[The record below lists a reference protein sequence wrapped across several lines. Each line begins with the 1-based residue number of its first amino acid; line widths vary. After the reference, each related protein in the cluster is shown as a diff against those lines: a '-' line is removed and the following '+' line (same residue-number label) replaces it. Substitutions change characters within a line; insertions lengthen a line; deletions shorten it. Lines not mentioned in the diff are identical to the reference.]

1 MKRILFFLVL
11 LTGFFTLSSQ
21 EFIWKADVN
30 SFFDNMEFS
39 KSNVQNS
46 QTMAGVHVSPEVG
59 VSWKKDHRLL
69 VGVDVMHEFGSKDII
84 DYYDLIAYYEYDGK
98 PFRFYMGAF
107 PRKMVLDRY
116 PRMFFQDSIN
126 NYRPT
131 INGLFWEL
139 RSEKNYLNVWLDWTS
154 RQTEERH
161 EAFFMGWSGKYNLGI
176 FYGQHF
182 GYMFH
187 FAGRMNVQEPV
198 YDNGL
203 TLTSLGVDLSHR
215 WGFEKLEAN
224 VGWSVGL
231 DRNRKLGGWHIAH
244 GLLSEVK
251 VEYKGLGLFN
261 TYYRGN
267 SQQYFYDVYSNE
279 LYWGDKIYRSKEY
292 NRTDLY
298 IQFFKTKVVNVKL
311 MYSLHFTEQRLYNEQ
326 SLHASFNMDN
336 FRKKDDKPYI
346 YIWSNWF

>member
-1 MKRILFFLVL
+1 MRRILFFFIL
-11 LTGFFTLSSQ
+11 LLGFTTLSSQ

-39 KSNVQNS
+39 KSKVQNS
-46 QTMAGVHVSPEVG
+46 QTMAGVHAVPELG
-59 VSWKKDHRLL
+59 VSWKKRHRIL
-69 VGVDVMHEFGSKDII
+69 VGIDVMHEFGSKYVI
-84 DYYDLIAYYEYDGK
+84 DYYDPIAYYEYDGK

-107 PRKMVLDRY
+107 PRNMVLDRY
-116 PRMFFQDSIN
+116 PRMFFSDSIN
-126 NYRPT
+126 NYRPN

-139 RSEKNYLNVWLDWTS
+139 RSNKDYVNVWLDWTS

-161 EAFFMGWSGKYNLGI
+161 ETFFMGWSGKYNLGI

-187 FAGRMNVQEPV
+187 FAGRMNVEEPV

-203 TLTSLGVDLSHR
+203 MLTSLGIDLSNK

-231 DRNRKLGGWHIAH
+231 DRNRSLSKWHTAH
-244 GLLSEVK
+244 GLLSEIK
-251 VEYKGLGLFN
+251 VEYKGFGLFN
-261 TYYRGN
+261 TYYRGR
-267 SQQYFYDVYSNE
+267 SQQHFYDLHTND

-298 IQFFKTKVVNVKL
+298 IQFFNTNVVKVRL
-311 MYSLHFTEQRLYNEQ
+311 IYSLHFTEKKMYNEQ
-326 SLHASFNMDN
+326 ALYASFNLDN
-336 FRKKDDKPYI
+336 FREKEEKKYK